1 MQKKEN
7 QNIPNVKRE
16 EWEVGKLHRES
27 SNELPD
33 ETLRKTLRGD
43 EEKGGDPDDRDVVGN
58 VDSNE
63 TPQGREEAKND
74 TRSKANR
81 NG

>member
-7 QNIPNVKRE
+7 ENMPVVEKDRWKVQD
-16 EWEVGKLHRES
+16 LHQES

-33 ETLRKTLRGD
+33 ETLRKTLRGG
-43 EEKGGDPDDRDVVGN
+43 EEKENANDRDVAGG
-58 VDSNE
+58 VDSKE

-74 TRSKANR
+74 TRSKANK

>member
-1 MQKKEN
+1 MHE
-7 QNIPNVKRE
+7 
-16 EWEVGKLHRES
+16 ES

-33 ETLRKTLRGD
+33 DTLRKTLRGNEDHGDAD
-43 EEKGGDPDDRDVVGN
+43 ERDIVGN
-58 VDSNE
+58 VDSSE

-74 TRSKANR
+74 TRSKANT

>member
-7 QNIPNVKRE
+7 HNIPDASGE
-16 EWEVGKLHRES
+16 EWSVRELHQQS

-33 ETLRKTLRGD
+33 ETLRKTARGD
-43 EEKGGDPDDRDVVGN
+43 EEQGNSDNQDVVGN
-58 VDSNE
+58 VNPNE

>member
-1 MQKKEN
+1 MQKQDEEKM
-7 QNIPNVKRE
+7 PNVHQEDWNTKQ
-16 EWEVGKLHRES
+16 LHKEGA
-27 SNELPD
+27 NEQSD
-33 ETLRKTLRGD
+33 ETLRRVLRAD
-43 EEKGGDPDDRDVVGN
+43 EQKGNPDKRDVVGN

-74 TRSKANR
+74 KGNKANT

>member
-1 MQKKEN
+1 MRKKES
-7 QNIPNVKRE
+7 QNMPDVNRE
-16 EWEVGKLHRES
+16 EWNVEQLHEEGV
-27 SNELPD
+27 NELSD
-33 ETLRKTLRGD
+33 EMLRKTLRAD
-43 EEKGGDPDDRDVVGN
+43 EEKGDPDDRDIVGS

-74 TRSKANR
+74 TRSKANT

>member
-1 MQKKEN
+1 MQNKYKDEEM
-7 QNIPNVKRE
+7 PDAVRGEWSVRE
-16 EWEVGKLHRES
+16 LAEES
-27 SNELPD
+27 TNELPD
-33 ETLRKTLRGD
+33 ETLRKTLRGN
-43 EEKGGDPDDRDVVGN
+43 EKKGNPDDRDIVGN

-74 TRSKANR
+74 TRSKAND